1 MTMLSEKDRE
11 LIEAARE
18 AIARRYRN
26 DWQEVGA
33 AVRTRSGKVVTGV
46 NLDAYLGRMAVC
58 AEAVRARA
66 ADHGAGRV
74 RHRHRRRRCAIPSRT
89 RPTASSASSRRAAAA
104 RELIW
109 DYDRN
114 ARVIVPNGGGETVV
128 SIGELLAEASTA
140 GSETCDGASVSTT
153 PRRLVTA
160 ERRDDDV
167 AETSLRPQRL
177 SEFIGQQQARANL
190 GVFIEAARTRK
201 EALDHVLFVGPPGL
215 GKTTL
220 AQIVARE
227 LGVNFRATSGPVIA
241 KAGDLAALL
250 TNLEERDVLFIDEI
264 HRLNPAVE
272 EILYPAMEDFQLDLI
287 IGEGPAAR
295 SVKIDLA
302 PFTLVG
308 ATTRAGLLT
317 NPLRDRFGIPIRLN
331 FYSEAEL
338 EEIVNRGARVL
349 GIGMTADGA
358 NEIARRARGTPRI
371 AGRLLRRVRDFA
383 LVAGATSIDRAA
395 ADRALGALEVDAAGL
410 DAMDRRY
417 LTMIAENYGGGP
429 VGIET
434 IAAALSEPRDAIE
447 EIIEPFLIQKG
458 FVQRTPRGRL
468 LTGHAFRHLG
478 LAEPARDPA
487 QFGLFGPGRR
497 LSKINVDVRYR
508 HHI

>member
-1 MTMLSEKDRE
+1 MT
-11 LIEAARE
+11 
-18 AIARRYRN
+18 
-26 DWQEVGA
+26 
-33 AVRTRSGKVVTGV
+33 
-46 NLDAYLGRMAVC
+46 
-58 AEAVRARA
+58 
-66 ADHGAGRV
+66 
-74 RHRHRRRRCAIPSRT
+74 
-89 RPTASSASSRRAAAA
+89 
-104 RELIW
+104 
-109 DYDRN
+109 
-114 ARVIVPNGGGETVV
+114 
-128 SIGELLAEASTA
+128 
-140 GSETCDGASVSTT
+140 TT
-153 PRRLVTA
+153 PRRLVAADRREEDA
-160 ERRDDDV
+160 EP
-167 AETSLRPQRL
+167 TLRPQRL
-177 SEFIGQQQARANL
+177 SEFIGQSQARANL
-190 GVFIEAARTRK
+190 SVFIEAARARR

-264 HRLNPAVE
+264 HRLSPAVE

-302 PFTLVG
+302 AFTLVG
-308 ATTRAGLLT
+308 ATTRAGLIT
-317 NPLRDRFGIPIRLN
+317 NPLRDRFGIPVRLN
-331 FYSEAEL
+331 FYTEAEL

-383 LVAGATSIDRAA
+383 SVAGASAVDRAV
-395 ADRALGALEVDAAGL
+395 ADKALRALEVDAAGL

-417 LTMIAENYGGGP
+417 LSTIAESYGGGP
-429 VGIET
+429 VGVET
-434 IAAALSEPRDAIE
+434 MAAALSEPRDAIE
-447 EIIEPFLIQKG
+447 DIIEPFLIQRG

-478 LAEPARDPA
+478 LPEPARDPA
-487 QFGLFGPGRR
+487 QFQMFERG
-497 LSKINVDVRYR
+497 DEE
-508 HHI
+508 

>member
-1 MTMLSEKDRE
+1 
-11 LIEAARE
+11 
-18 AIARRYRN
+18 
-26 DWQEVGA
+26 
-33 AVRTRSGKVVTGV
+33 
-46 NLDAYLGRMAVC
+46 
-58 AEAVRARA
+58 
-66 ADHGAGRV
+66 
-74 RHRHRRRRCAIPSRT
+74 
-89 RPTASSASSRRAAAA
+89 
-104 RELIW
+104 
-109 DYDRN
+109 
-114 ARVIVPNGGGETVV
+114 
-128 SIGELLAEASTA
+128 
-140 GSETCDGASVSTT
+140 
-153 PRRLVTA
+153 LVTA
-160 ERRDDDV
+160 ERRDDDTV
-167 AETSLRPQRL
+167 DGSLRPQRL
-177 SEFIGQQQARANL
+177 AEFIGQQQTRSNL
-190 GVFIEAARTRK
+190 SVFIEAARTRR
-201 EALDHVLFVGPPGL
+201 EPLDHVLFVGPPGL

-250 TNLEERDVLFIDEI
+250 TNLEDRDVLFIDEI

-302 PFTLVG
+302 RFTLIG
-308 ATTRAGLLT
+308 ATTRAGLIT
-317 NPLRDRFGIPIRLN
+317 NPLRDRFGIPVRLN
-331 FYSEAEL
+331 FYSESEL

-383 LVAGATSIDRAA
+383 LVAGATAIDRTA
-395 ADRALGALEVDAAGL
+395 ADRALVELEVDAVGL

-417 LTMIAENYGGGP
+417 LTTIAENYGGGP

-447 EIIEPFLIQKG
+447 EIIEPFLIQRG
-458 FVQRTPRGRL
+458 LLQRTPRGRL
-468 LTGHAFRHLG
+468 LTSHAFRHLG

-487 QFGLFGPGRR
+487 QFGLFGEGTE
-497 LSKINVDVRYR
+497 S
-508 HHI
+508 